1 MNQQGK
7 QDTNLK
13 EEKRKEKKKMFW
25 LWGQS
30 LGGGWNLGRARVQ
43 GGVTCEH
50 AAGPIWGDVHA

>member
-30 LGGGWNLGRARVQ
+30 LGGGWNLGRARV
-43 GGVTCEH
+43 
-50 AAGPIWGDVHA
+50 